1 VEQGAVAV
9 TEPHDEQELSVRP
22 GTQAG
27 WTMPLFGEARCAAYG
42 HELENR
48 AEYTNG
54 LIVGYC
60 GRCDARVEIPW
71 FRGGTM
77 APLARHMLHEA
88 LSLTKPAPSVL
99 ADLEQIA
106 SLLTEDIAEL
116 NEVRR
121 IVRRAQHILIQRIGL
136 G

>member
-1 VEQGAVAV
+1 M
-9 TEPHDEQELSVRP
+9 TEPQDKDELSVRP

-27 WTMPLFGEARCAAYG
+27 WTTHLFGDERCAIYG

-48 AEYTNG
+48 ANYLNG

-60 GRCDARVEIPW
+60 GRCSARVEIPW

-77 APLARHMLHEA
+77 VALARYMIEEA
-88 LSLTKPAPSVL
+88 VTFENPAPSVL
-99 ADLEQIA
+99 TDLEQVA
-106 SLLTEDIAEL
+106 GLLSEDISEL
-116 NEVRR
+116 NEARR
-121 IVRRAQHILIQRIGL
+121 QIRQLQHAIINRIGL

>member
-1 VEQGAVAV
+1 M
-9 TEPHDEQELSVRP
+9 TEPHDEQELRVRP

-27 WTMPLFGEARCAAYG
+27 WTTPLYGEARCATYG
-42 HELENR
+42 HELEHR
-48 AEYTNG
+48 AEYSNG

-60 GRCDARVEIPW
+60 CRCSARVEIPW

-77 APLARHMLHEA
+77 TALARSMVQEA
-88 LSLTKPAPSVL
+88 MELDRPGPSVL

-106 SLLTEDIAEL
+106 TLLTEDIAEL
-116 NEVRR
+116 NAIRR
-121 IVRRAQHILIQRIGL
+121 TVRRAQNVLIKRIGL